1 MTGPAG
7 RAALL
12 RPLAHRQFR
21 LLWTGQ
27 LLSALGSEMLPLAL
41 AVLLLRRGA
50 GPTGLGV
57 LLGLLAASTVLG
69 TVAAA
74 AVGDRWRRADVMIG
88 SDAVRIVAVAV
99 LAAAGTAGPGWLV
112 ALLVV
117 LAGFGEGLFRPAFG
131 AIVPRLLPE
140 SLLQQ
145 GNALTTF
152 SLQVAAFAS
161 PAAAGVLVATTS
173 PLVALWVDAASFL
186 ASIATLVLVRAAEEQ
201 PAVRPRLP
209 GVRHAVREVG
219 TDFVEGVRA
228 VTGRPWVAA
237 SIAMATV
244 IMTLS
249 VAPAFVL
256 LPLAAQDRLGGPTG
270 YGLVLAGL
278 GVGSLVGSVV
288 GGRIRPR
295 RPGVVATVGVLTIT
309 CSVSALAVLPLPGVV
324 AAWAVAGVGV
334 SIFQI
339 LWVTALQRDVPDEV
353 LGRVLALDWLG
364 TSGLMPLGYALAGP
378 LALAVGAKPVLL
390 AGALVVLLVAPLPLL
405 VRGGTTFSSAPAV
418 PAGAAAAGGPD
429 AA

>member
-1 MTGPAG
+1 
-7 RAALL
+7 LL
-12 RPLAHRQFR
+12 RPLAHREFR

-27 LLSALGSEMLPLAL
+27 LLSAVGTEMLPLAL
-41 AVLLLRRGA
+41 AVLLLRRGSGA
-50 GPTGLGV
+50 TGLG
-57 LLGLLAASTVLG
+57 LLLALLTASTVLG

-88 SDAVRIVAVAV
+88 SDTIRIVAVAV

-112 ALLVV
+112 AVLVV

-145 GNALTTF
+145 GNALTTYP
-152 SLQVAAFAS
+152 LLGAGFAT
-161 PAAAGVLVATTS
+161 PPAAGVLVATTS
-173 PLVALWVDAASFL
+173 PVVALWADTASFVFSL
-186 ASIATLVLVRAAEEQ
+186 ATLALVRSREEQ

-209 GVRHAVREVG
+209 GVRYAVREVR

-278 GVGSLVGSVV
+278 GAGSLVGSVI

-295 RPGVVATVGVLTIT
+295 RPGVVATIGVLTIT
-309 CSVSALAVLPLPGVV
+309 CSVSALALLPLPGVV

-334 SIFQI
+334 AVFQI
-339 LWVTALQRDVPDEV
+339 LWVTALQRDVPDDV

-405 VRGGTTFSSAPAV
+405 VRGGTTFSSTPAGLATV
-418 PAGAAAAGGPD
+418 PAGGPPD
-429 AA
+429 AV

>member
-1 MTGPAG
+1 
-7 RAALL
+7 
-12 RPLAHRQFR
+12 
-21 LLWTGQ
+21 
-27 LLSALGSEMLPLAL
+27 
-41 AVLLLRRGA
+41 
-50 GPTGLGV
+50 
-57 LLGLLAASTVLG
+57 
-69 TVAAA
+69 
-74 AVGDRWRRADVMIG
+74 
-88 SDAVRIVAVAV
+88 
-99 LAAAGTAGPGWLV
+99 
-112 ALLVV
+112 
-117 LAGFGEGLFRPAFG
+117 
-131 AIVPRLLPE
+131 
-140 SLLQQ
+140 
-145 GNALTTF
+145 
-152 SLQVAAFAS
+152 
-161 PAAAGVLVATTS
+161 AGVLVAATS
-173 PLVALWVDAASFL
+173 PLVALWVDTASFVASLVTL
-186 ASIATLVLVRAAEEQ
+186 ALLRSREEQ

-209 GVRHAVREVG
+209 GIRHAVREVG

-237 SIAMATV
+237 SIAMATA

-278 GVGSLVGSVV
+278 GIGSLVGSVI

-295 RPGVVATVGVLTIT
+295 RPGVVATAGVLTIT
-309 CSVSALAVLPLPGVV
+309 CSVSALALLPLPGVV

-390 AGALVVLLVAPLPLL
+390 AGALVVLIAAPLPLL
-405 VRGGTTFSSAPAV
+405 VRGGTTFSSTPPEPAAGPPEPAAGSAEPV
-418 PAGAAAAGGPD
+418 AERAEPAGSAAGS
-429 AA
+429 AANTAGGASDVA